1 MSRQPQRR
9 QPPADAVSL
18 ARALSKLGFCSRAQ
32 ARPIIEAGRVSVNG
46 ELVRDPER
54 RVDVRR
60 AHISVDGASVR
71 AARPVYLML
80 NKPRGWV
87 TTTSDERGRYTV
99 YDLLPDDLPRLVAV
113 GRLDL
118 DSEGLLL
125 FSNDTRWADRITD
138 PRTHVE
144 KRYHVELSRMPVD
157 EEVARMLEGLD
168 AGRGEVIGFR
178 SLTPVQRR
186 GNWVE
191 IVIDEGRN
199 RQIRRVL
206 DAAGIEVKTLRR
218 VAVGSVALGDLGP
231 GMWRMLTAEE
241 VAALRG

>member
-1 MSRQPQRR
+1 
-9 QPPADAVSL
+9 
-18 ARALSKLGFCSRAQ
+18 
-32 ARPIIEAGRVSVNG
+32 
-46 ELVRDPER
+46 
-54 RVDVRR
+54 
-60 AHISVDGASVR
+60 
-71 AARPVYLML
+71 ML

-125 FSNDTRWADRITD
+125 FSNDTRWADRIAD

-144 KRYHVELSRMPVD
+144 KRYHVELSRMPAD

-168 AGRGEVIGFR
+168 AGRGEVIGLR
-178 SLTPVQRR
+178 SLTPVKRR

-206 DAAGIEVKTLRR
+206 DAVGIEVKTLRR
-218 VAVGSVALGDLGP
+218 VAVGSVALGDLRP